1 MDKRRVVITG
11 VGAVSCIGLDV
22 NSMWDALVNGRCGL
36 DKIARFDVSAY
47 RTQIAGEVKG
57 FDPLLYIEKSQVR
70 KMDLFTQYAMAAAAQ
85 ATTLRVSSPS
95 SEEPPSPLG

>member
-22 NSMWDALVNGRCGL
+22 NSMWDSLVNGRCGL
-36 DKIARFDVSAY
+36 DKVTLFDATGY

-57 FDPLLYIEKSQVR
+57 LDVGKYMSEKETVP
-70 KMDLFTQYAMAAAAQ
+70 F
-85 ATTLRVSSPS
+85 
-95 SEEPPSPLG
+95 